1 MIKSLL
7 VNLMIAGALVLLQ
20 STVLHYAAV
29 YSVIPDM
36 VVIFLLFLSLKEG
49 SRKGELIGFSS
60 GILID
65 FLSLSPLGFHAL
77 IYTLIGFLSGLPN
90 RNVSTDSLLTQ
101 ILFVTLSMVIKYIL
115 SALLIVVFSIE
126 TTSISLLGHNFLLEL
141 VYTLLLVPLVFTIA
155 NRIYDASHK
164 KRVGL

>member
-7 VNLMIAGALVLLQ
+7 INIVIAGA
-20 STVLHYAAV
+20 TVLHYIAV
-29 YSVIPDM
+29 YSVIPDTVM
-36 VVIFLLFLSLKEG
+36 IFLLFLSLKEG

-77 IYTLIGFLSGLPN
+77 IYLLIGFISGLPN
-90 RNVSTDSLLTQ
+90 KNVSTDSLLTQ
-101 ILFVTLSMVIKYIL
+101 ILFVTLSMIIKYIL

-141 VYTLLLVPLVFTIA
+141 VYTLLLVPLVFTFA

>member
-7 VNLMIAGALVLLQ
+7 INIVIAGALVLLQ
-20 STVLHYAAV
+20 STVLHYIAV

-36 VVIFLLFLSLKEG
+36 VMIFLLFLSLKEG

-77 IYTLIGFLSGLPN
+77 IYLLIGFISGLPN
-90 RNVSTDSLLTQ
+90 KNVSTDSLLTQ
-101 ILFVTLSMVIKYIL
+101 ILFVTLSMIIKYIL

-141 VYTLLLVPLVFTIA
+141 VYTLLLVPLVFTFA